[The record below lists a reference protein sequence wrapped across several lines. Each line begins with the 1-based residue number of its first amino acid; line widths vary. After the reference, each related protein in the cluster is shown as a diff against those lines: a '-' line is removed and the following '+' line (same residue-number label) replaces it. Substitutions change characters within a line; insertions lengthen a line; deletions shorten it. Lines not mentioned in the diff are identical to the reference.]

1 MKRLPERHGIP
12 GEPGLFALENKKP
25 TPPDGTP
32 SDRSVRLNETATKIE
47 GSGILFFVRLVFF
60 DSPFPLLLRPASCS
74 LSLSLSLS
82 FFWNS
87 IDLFGVPMMG
97 LLAAFSSLVSGR
109 KVSHPGSGP
118 TVRGPG
124 NSQPVT
130 RNETHKKNTHTHT
143 PKKEPK
149 EEEKNSKKISS
160 FKARERERERERETG
175 MK

>member
-130 RNETHKKNTHTHT
+130 RNETHTKKTHTHT
-143 PKKEPK
+143 HRKRNPKRRKKTRKKSPL
-149 EEEKNSKKISS
+149 SKQ
-160 FKARERERERERETG
+160 ERERERERETG